1 MWREPIQ
8 IKFGVEGEKIFVI
21 ATHGNIK
28 EELKPNLD
36 QVFDNIQVEL
46 VFVKLVVSIVEPTQL
61 VVVATKSS

>member
-1 MWREPIQ
+1 MWSEPIQ
-8 IKFGVEGEKIFVI
+8 MRLGLEGENIFVI

-36 QVFDNIQVEL
+36 KVFDNIQVEL
-46 VFVKLVVSIVEPTQL
+46 VFAKLIVSIGEPTQL